1 MEIILASASPRR
13 RDILD
18 AAKIKYRVCPSAAD
32 ESYPADMAAEEV
44 PELLARRKA
53 LSVAQTADGDA
64 VVIGADTVVLAEGK
78 LLGKP
83 RDGEDAARMLRAL
96 SGKSHAVVS
105 GIAVVRGDTCLS
117 ASVRTDVFMRPIR
130 EEEILAYIKRDKPF
144 DKAGAYGIQE
154 AAGLF
159 VERIEGDYY
168 NVVGLPLCALGEL
181 LSRIGVPLF
190 EEEA

>member
-13 RDILD
+13 RNILD
-18 AAKIKYRVCPSAAD
+18 AAKIPYRVCPSMAD
-32 ESYPADMAAEEV
+32 ESYSEEIAAEMV

-53 LSVAQTADGDA
+53 LSVSKDA
-64 VVIGADTVVLAEGK
+64 APDTVVIGADTVVIADGM

-83 RDGEDAARMLRAL
+83 RCEEDAVCMLRAL
-96 SGKSHAVVS
+96 SGKSHAVIS

-117 ASVRTDVFMRPIR
+117 ASVRTEVFMRQIR
-130 EEEILAYIKRDKPF
+130 EEEIRAYVKRDKPF

-181 LSRIGVPLF
+181 LSQVGVPLF